1 MCMVTKVTIAGLAR
15 VNSLPEK
22 IHYAA
27 GCLQPQKQT
36 VYASTY
42 CITRNV
48 HRLRFQQKLIRSN

>member
-1 MCMVTKVTIAGLAR
+1 MYMVTKVTIAGLTR

-42 CITRNV
+42 CITRTSIAIPAEIN
-48 HRLRFQQKLIRSN
+48 SE